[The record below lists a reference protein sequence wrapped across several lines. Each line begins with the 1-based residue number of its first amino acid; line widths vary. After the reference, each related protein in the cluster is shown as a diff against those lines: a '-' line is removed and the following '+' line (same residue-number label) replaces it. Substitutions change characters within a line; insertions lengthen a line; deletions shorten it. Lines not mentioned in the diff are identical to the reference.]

1 MSEYEYG
8 RVTQGESFNC
18 LNEIA
23 PRRVYTGDE
32 INDDFTHDE
41 MSIYGKAKPE
51 AVVEPLTTE
60 EAAAVMKLC
69 NEHKIPVTPSG
80 ARTGLVGGAVS
91 IHGGIILSITK
102 MNKILGYDKEN
113 FVVTIQPGV
122 LLNDLAEDC
131 RKTRGFCIRRTREK
145 NLPTV
150 GGNVATNAG
159 GMRAVKYGTYER
171 LCQGDDRRSSQQ

>member
-8 RVTQGESFNC
+8 RVTQEIIDR
-18 LNEIA
+18 LNEIT

-102 MNKILGYDKEN
+102 MNKILGYDIEN

-122 LLNDLAEDC
+122 LLNDLAEDAE
-131 RKTRGFCIRRTREK
+131 KQGLLYPPAADFDMKKQFDLILIRLYHRRHA
-145 NLPTV
+145 LDPFFQIFS
-150 GGNVATNAG
+150 AG
-159 GMRAVKYGTYER
+159 I
-171 LCQGDDRRSSQQ
+171 

>member
-8 RVTQGESFNC
+8 RVTQEIIDR

-122 LLNDLAEDC
+122 LLNDL
-131 RKTRGFCIRRTREK
+131 RKMQKNRGFCIRRTREK
-145 NLPTV
+145 NLRP
-150 GGNVATNAG
+150 
-159 GMRAVKYGTYER
+159 
-171 LCQGDDRRSSQQ
+171 